1 MKRGALAT
9 ADGCERQK
17 SVLSDFSKDF
27 QVDMEGIQQ
36 TAVNRNVDLNWAN
49 GSFKGSFPVW
59 LMISSNMPIRID
71 GEGIPLTPKAVA
83 PFGLRADENKHRIF
97 LPLWF
102 NDAEPNGKISF
113 EPLISGELEVRTSLI
128 SYLPRC
134 YKEVSI
140 SKGSKTIKS
149 CRAL

>member
-1 MKRGALAT
+1 
-9 ADGCERQK
+9 
-17 SVLSDFSKDF
+17 
-27 QVDMEGIQQ
+27 
-36 TAVNRNVDLNWAN
+36 
-49 GSFKGSFPVW
+49 
-59 LMISSNMPIRID
+59 MPIRID

-140 SKGSKTIKS
+140 SKGSKNYQVLPGPLSILTPLSLLGDEFVI
-149 CRAL
+149 